1 MPLIYNPPLCP
12 RIAMTKFFTSRAGLV
27 VSLSLGT
34 LLSCCMS
41 SSGPQGMSTGNA
53 EAAAAVPADPWY
65 EAIGEANRA
74 SQLAA
79 TAATA
84 GQWQQ
89 VAGAWGRSLAL
100 LQAISTD
107 DPRYAFSQRK
117 AREYRQ
123 NLWLAHQ
130 KADQQGLP
138 RAFPALGSDV
148 LDEQVSLYRAY
159 VAAQGPPDVLIVGS
173 SRSLQGIDPQVLQQA
188 LAVEGYPGLRV
199 YNFSVNGAT
208 AQVVS
213 FVTRQLLAPD
223 LHPRLIVWA
232 EGSRAFNS
240 GRFDRTF
247 AEILASQGYAAVQEG
262 TLLTLQSPPASAP
275 GAPTEASADPAEAST
290 GTGDNS
296 EVVEASESVVEEV
309 VESAPASEEAAE
321 EATKT
326 PDDSAETAPEVTV
339 ASHGMVPLTPI
350 NSQGFLAINDQ
361 FNPTVYYRR
370 FPRVRGQ
377 YDDAYR
383 AFRLEGVQTLSLA
396 AMTQFLKR
404 QGIPLVFVNLPLSN
418 DYLDGAR
425 TGYERQF
432 QRFLQTWAN
441 QGAFTLVDWLE
452 EWRWQSHLFADPSH
466 INRYG
471 AREMARLLAADS
483 RIPWPQ
489 VEPSGE
495 DDSLAE
501 GEAEPS
507 DALSP
512 VGE

>member
-1 MPLIYNPPLCP
+1 MSLTYNPPLCP
-12 RIAMTKFFTSRAGLV
+12 RIAMTRFFTSRAGLV
-27 VSLSLGT
+27 ASLSLGA
-34 LLSCCMS
+34 LLSCCIS
-41 SSGPQGMSTGNA
+41 TPGPEGLPAGNG

-65 EAIGEANRA
+65 AAIGEANRA

-79 TAATA
+79 TAATSD
-84 GQWQQ
+84 QWQQ

-100 LQAISTD
+100 LQAIPVD

-123 NLWLAHQ
+123 NLQLAYQ
-130 KADQQGLP
+130 KAEPQGLP

-213 FVTRQLLAPD
+213 FVTRQLLASD
-223 LHPRLIVWA
+223 LHPRLVVWA

-247 AEILASQGYAAVQEG
+247 AEILASPGYAAVSEG
-262 TLLTLQSPPASAP
+262 ATLTLQTLETPS
-275 GAPTEASADPAEAST
+275 AEA
-290 GTGDNS
+290 
-296 EVVEASESVVEEV
+296 
-309 VESAPASEEAAE
+309 
-321 EATKT
+321 EAT
-326 PDDSAETAPEVTV
+326 ETAGNGLKEGYGT
-339 ASHGMVPLTPI
+339 VPLSSV
-350 NSQGFLAINDQ
+350 NSQGFLPVNDQ
-361 FNPTVYYRR
+361 FNPAVYYRS

-377 YDDAYR
+377 YDNAYR
-383 AFRLEGVQTLSLA
+383 PFRLEGVQTASFEA
-396 AMTQFLKR
+396 ITQFL
-404 QGIPLVFVNLPLSN
+404 QSQNIPLVFVNLPLSN
-418 DYLDGAR
+418 DYLDGVR
-425 TGYERQF
+425 LGYERQF
-432 QRFLQTWAN
+432 QRFLQSWAN
-441 QGAFTLVDWLE
+441 QGTLTLVDLLE

-466 INRYG
+466 VNRYG
-471 AREMARLLAADS
+471 AREVARLLAADS

-489 VEPSGE
+489 ADLPAADAPTGT
-495 DDSLAE
+495 
-501 GEAEPS
+501 EAESS
-507 DALSP
+507 DASTP
-512 VGE
+512 PEE

>member
-1 MPLIYNPPLCP
+1 
-12 RIAMTKFFTSRAGLV
+12 MTKLFTSRAGLV
-27 VSLSLGT
+27 VLLALGT
-34 LLSCCMS
+34 LLSCCVRS
-41 SSGPQGMSTGNA
+41 PGPQGISQSGSG
-53 EAAAAVPADPWY
+53 EAAAAVPADPWQ
-65 EAIGEANRA
+65 EAMGEANRA

-84 GQWQQ
+84 DQWQE
-89 VAGAWGRSLAL
+89 VAVAWGRSLTL
-100 LQAISTD
+100 LQTIPAD
-107 DPRYAFSQRK
+107 DPRYVFSQRK
-117 AREYRQ
+117 AREYQQ
-123 NLWLAHQ
+123 NLLLAYQ

-188 LAVEGYPGLRV
+188 LAVEGYPDLRA

-213 FVTRQLLAPD
+213 FVVRQLLAAD

-247 AEILASQGYAAVQEG
+247 AEILASPGYAAVQAG
-262 TLLTLQSPPASAP
+262 TKLTLQAQASPTAAPNLTEAPAEPVEDADGVESSAPVIEDGPESAEDLGVAAEETAKTPAASA
-275 GAPTEASADPAEAST
+275 S
-290 GTGDNS
+290 
-296 EVVEASESVVEEV
+296 
-309 VESAPASEEAAE
+309 SAPAI
-321 EATKT
+321 T
-326 PDDSAETAPEVTV
+326 DHGTV
-339 ASHGMVPLTPI
+339 SLTSI
-350 NSQGFLAINDQ
+350 NSQGFLAIDDQ
-361 FNPTVYYRR
+361 FNPAVYYRR

-396 AMTQFLKR
+396 AMTQFLQR

-418 DYLDGAR
+418 DYLDRVR

-441 QGAFTLVDWLE
+441 RGAFVLVDRLE

-466 INRYG
+466 VNRYG
-471 AREMARLLAADS
+471 AREMARLLAADR

-489 VEPSGE
+489 VEPADE
-495 DDSLAE
+495 PDAQAE
-501 GEAEPS
+501 SPEAS
-507 DALSP
+507 SP
-512 VGE
+512 ADE

>member
-1 MPLIYNPPLCP
+1 
-12 RIAMTKFFTSRAGLV
+12 MTKLFTSRAGLV

-34 LLSCCMS
+34 LLSCCIGAP
-41 SSGPQGMSTGNA
+41 GPQGMPKAGNG
-53 EAAAAVPADPWY
+53 EAAAAVPADPWHG
-65 EAIGEANRA
+65 AISEANRA

-84 GQWQQ
+84 TQWQQ
-89 VAGAWGRSLAL
+89 VAGAWGRSLTL
-100 LQAISTD
+100 LQTLPAD
-107 DPRYAFSQRK
+107 DPRHVFSQRK

-123 NLWLAHQ
+123 NLLLAYQ
-130 KADQQGLP
+130 KAEQQGLP

-213 FVTRQLLAPD
+213 FVTRQLLGTD

-247 AEILASQGYAAVQEG
+247 AEILASPGYAAVQEG
-262 TLLTLQSPPASAP
+262 AKLTLQAQAPLASAP
-275 GAPTEASADPAEAST
+275 EDLAEAST
-290 GTGDNS
+290 ETAASPETAEDS
-296 EVVEASESVVEEV
+296 EGAEASEPVVEDGT
-309 VESAPASEEAAE
+309 ESAEESEEAAE
-321 EATKT
+321 ESTKT
-326 PDDSAETAPEVTV
+326 PDDALEIASETAV
-339 ASHGMVPLTPI
+339 ASYGTVPLTPI
-350 NSQGFLAINDQ
+350 NSQGFLAVNDQ
-361 FNPTVYYRR
+361 FNPTTYYRR

-377 YDDAYR
+377 YDDSYR

-396 AMTQFLKR
+396 AMTQFLQS

-425 TGYERQF
+425 TPYERQF

-441 QGAFTLVDWLE
+441 QGAFTLVDRLE

-466 INRYG
+466 VNLYG
-471 AREMARLLAADS
+471 AREMARLIAADR

-489 VEPSGE
+489 AESPDEADTPTEAETESS
-495 DDSLAE
+495 DDS
-501 GEAEPS
+501 PS
-507 DALSP
+507 

>member
-1 MPLIYNPPLCP
+1 
-12 RIAMTKFFTSRAGLV
+12 MTKLFTSRAGLV
-27 VSLSLGT
+27 ISLSLGT
-34 LLSCCMS
+34 LLSCCIGPP
-41 SSGPQGMSTGNA
+41 GPQGMPKAGNG
-53 EAAAAVPADPWY
+53 EAAAAVPADPWHG
-65 EAIGEANRA
+65 AVGEANRA

-84 GQWQQ
+84 AQWQQ
-89 VAGAWGRSLAL
+89 VAGAWGRSLTL
-100 LQAISTD
+100 LQAIPAD
-107 DPRYAFSQRK
+107 DPRHVFSQRK

-123 NLWLAHQ
+123 NLLLAYQ
-130 KADQQGLP
+130 KSDQQGLP

-213 FVTRQLLAPD
+213 FVTRQLLATD

-247 AEILASQGYAAVQEG
+247 AEIVASPGYAAVQEG
-262 TLLTLQSPPASAP
+262 AKLTLQAQAPSASAP
-275 GAPTEASADPAEAST
+275 EDSAGASAETAVSPETAEDAEAEVSEPVED
-290 GTGDNS
+290 GT
-296 EVVEASESVVEEV
+296 
-309 VESAPASEEAAE
+309 ESAEESEEAAE
-321 EATKT
+321 ESTKT
-326 PDDSAETAPEVTV
+326 PDGASETSSETAT
-339 ASHGMVPLTPI
+339 ASYGTVPLTPI
-350 NSQGFLAINDQ
+350 NSQGFLAANDQ
-361 FNPTVYYRR
+361 FNPEVYYRR

-396 AMTQFLKR
+396 AMTQFLES

-425 TGYERQF
+425 TPYERQF
-432 QRFLQTWAN
+432 QRFLQNWAN
-441 QGAFTLVDWLE
+441 RGAFTLVDRLE

-466 INRYG
+466 VNRYG
-471 AREMARLLAADS
+471 AREMARLLATDR

-489 VEPSGE
+489 
-495 DDSLAE
+495 AE
-501 GEAEPS
+501 VPAETDTPTEAEAESS
-507 DALSP
+507 DNSSP
-512 VGE
+512 PEE

>member
-1 MPLIYNPPLCP
+1 
-12 RIAMTKFFTSRAGLV
+12 MTKLFTSRAGLV
-27 VSLSLGT
+27 ISLSLGT
-34 LLSCCMS
+34 LLSCCIGS
-41 SSGPQGMSTGNA
+41 PGPQSISQAGNG
-53 EAAAAVPADPWY
+53 EAAAAIPADPWHG
-65 EAIGEANRA
+65 AISEANRA

-84 GQWQQ
+84 VQWQQ
-89 VAGAWGRSLAL
+89 VAGAWGRSLTL
-100 LQAISTD
+100 LQAIPVD
-107 DPRYAFSQRK
+107 DPRYVFSQRK
-117 AREYRQ
+117 AREYQQ
-123 NLWLAHQ
+123 NLLLAYQ

-173 SRSLQGIDPQVLQQA
+173 SRSLQGVDPQVLQQA
-188 LAVEGYPGLRV
+188 LAVEGYPSLRV

-213 FVTRQLLAPD
+213 FVTRQLLATD

-247 AEILASQGYAAVQEG
+247 AEILTSPGYAAVQEG
-262 TLLTLQSPPASAP
+262 TRLTLQAQAPPASA
-275 GAPTEASADPAEAST
+275 AEDPAEASVET
-290 GTGDNS
+290 
-296 EVVEASESVVEEV
+296 VEASPETAEDAEG
-309 VESAPASEEAAE
+309 VESSEPVDEDEPEPAE
-321 EATKT
+321 EPETQAEGVTKT
-326 PDDSAETAPEVTV
+326 PTAALENSSVTT
-339 ASHGMVPLTPI
+339 AAGYGTVPLTPI
-350 NSQGFLAINDQ
+350 NSQGFLAVNDQ
-361 FNPTVYYRR
+361 FNPAVYYRR

-383 AFRLEGVQTLSLA
+383 AFRLEGVQTQSLA
-396 AMTQFLKR
+396 AMTQFLES

-418 DYLDGAR
+418 DYLDR
-425 TGYERQF
+425 VRMGYERQF

-441 QGAFTLVDWLE
+441 QGAFTLVDRLE

-466 INRYG
+466 VNRYG

-489 VEPSGE
+489 PESPDGADNST
-495 DDSLAE
+495 
-501 GEAEPS
+501 EAEAESS
-507 DALSP
+507 DASP
-512 VGE
+512 PAEE

>member
-1 MPLIYNPPLCP
+1 
-12 RIAMTKFFTSRAGLV
+12 MTKRFISRAGLV
-27 VSLSLGT
+27 VSLSLGA
-34 LLSCCMS
+34 LLSCCIGS
-41 SSGPQGMSTGNA
+41 PGPQGMPTGNG
-53 EAAAAVPADPWY
+53 EAAAALPADPWY
-65 EAIGEANRA
+65 DAIGEANRA
-74 SQLAA
+74 SQLAD

-84 GQWQQ
+84 DQWRQ
-89 VAGAWGRSLAL
+89 VAGAWGRSLTL
-100 LQAISTD
+100 LQAIPAD

-117 AREYRQ
+117 GREYRQ
-123 NLWLAHQ
+123 NLLLAFQ

-138 RAFPALGSDV
+138 RAFPTLGSDV

-188 LAVEGYPGLRV
+188 LAVEGHPGLRV

-213 FVTRQLLAPD
+213 FVIRQLLAPD

-247 AEILASQGYAAVQEG
+247 AEILASPGYAAVQGG
-262 TLLTLQSPPASAP
+262 TRLTLQSPSASNP
-275 GAPTEASADPAEAST
+275 EVLTEAPAGPAGAST
-290 GTGDNS
+290 GMVNESAAG
-296 EVVEASESVVEEV
+296 EAPEPVVEEDA
-309 VESAPASEEAAE
+309 ESARSPEETAE
-321 EATKT
+321 NAIT
-326 PDDSAETAPEVTV
+326 PPNDSAETAPELPV
-339 ASHGMVPLTPI
+339 ASYGMVPLTPI
-350 NSQGFLAINDQ
+350 NSQGFLAVNDQ

-383 AFRLEGVQTLSLA
+383 AFRLEGVQTLSLTS
-396 AMTQFLKR
+396 MTQFLER

-418 DYLDGAR
+418 DYLDRVR

-432 QRFLQTWAN
+432 QQFLQTWAN
-441 QGAFTLVDWLE
+441 WGAFTLVDRLE

-466 INRYG
+466 VNRYG
-471 AREMARLLAADS
+471 AREMARLLADDR

-489 VEPSGE
+489 VESPDEGDSPSEG
-495 DDSLAE
+495 DSTWGA
-501 GEAEPS
+501 S
-507 DALSP
+507 SP

>member
-1 MPLIYNPPLCP
+1 
-12 RIAMTKFFTSRAGLV
+12 MTKFFTSRAGLV
-27 VSLSLGT
+27 VALSLGT
-34 LLSCCMS
+34 LLSCCVS
-41 SSGPQGMSTGNA
+41 PGPQGMPQAGNG

-65 EAIGEANRA
+65 EAMGEANRA

-84 GQWQQ
+84 DQWQE
-89 VAGAWGRSLAL
+89 VAVAWGRSLTL
-100 LQAISTD
+100 LQAIPAD

-117 AREYRQ
+117 AREYQQ
-123 NLWLAHQ
+123 NLRLAHQ
-130 KADQQGLP
+130 KAAPQGLP

-188 LAVEGYPGLRV
+188 LAVEGYPDLRV

-213 FVTRQLLAPD
+213 FVTRQLLATD

-247 AEILASQGYAAVQEG
+247 AEILASPGYAAVQAG
-262 TLLTLQSPPASAP
+262 TKLTLQAQASPASAP
-275 GAPTEASADPAEAST
+275 GLIEALAEP
-290 GTGDNS
+290 
-296 EVVEASESVVEEV
+296 VEDAEPVGEDEP
-309 VESAPASEEAAE
+309 ESAEDLGVAAE
-321 EATKT
+321 ETAKT
-326 PDDSAETAPEVTV
+326 PAASASSAAAFTDHGTV
-339 ASHGMVPLTPI
+339 SLTSI
-350 NSQGFLAINDQ
+350 NSQGFLAVDDQ

-383 AFRLEGVQTLSLA
+383 AFRLEGVQTQSLA
-396 AMTQFLKR
+396 AMTQFLQR
-404 QGIPLVFVNLPLSN
+404 QSIPLVFVNLPLSN

-425 TGYERQF
+425 TRYERQF
-432 QRFLQTWAN
+432 QRFLQNWAN

-452 EWRWQSHLFADPSH
+452 DWRWQSHLFADPSH

-471 AREMARLLAADS
+471 AREIARLLAADS

-489 VEPSGE
+489 
-495 DDSLAE
+495 AE
-501 GEAEPS
+501 SPNEATAGEAERG
-507 DALSP
+507 AASP
-512 VGE
+512 AEE

>member
-1 MPLIYNPPLCP
+1 
-12 RIAMTKFFTSRAGLV
+12 MTKFFTSRAGLV
-27 VSLSLGT
+27 VPLSLGA
-34 LLSCCMS
+34 LLSCCINS
-41 SSGPQGMSTGNA
+41 PGPHGMPTGNG

-84 GQWQQ
+84 AQWQQ
-89 VAGAWGRSLAL
+89 VAGAWGRSLTL
-100 LQAISTD
+100 LQAIPTD
-107 DPRYAFSQRK
+107 DPRYVFSQRK
-117 AREYRQ
+117 TREYRQ
-123 NLWLAHQ
+123 NLAVAFQ

-188 LAVEGYPGLRV
+188 LAVAGYPGLRV

-213 FVTRQLLAPD
+213 FLTRQLLAPD

-247 AEILASQGYAAVQEG
+247 AEILASPGYAAVQSG
-262 TLLTLQSPPASAP
+262 ARLTLQEQSAP
-275 GAPTEASADPAEAST
+275 DFAATSPADAAEPEGPST
-290 GTGDNS
+290 A
-296 EVVEASESVVEEV
+296 ASETTTAGEE
-309 VESAPASEEAAE
+309 SSE
-321 EATKT
+321 EATKD
-326 PDDSAETAPEVTV
+326 PQDSVLAAPVAAAEY
-339 ASHGMVPLTPI
+339 GRVPLTAI
-350 NSQGFLAINDQ
+350 NSQGFLAVNDQ
-361 FNPTVYYRR
+361 FNPTVYYRS

-396 AMTQFLKR
+396 AMTQFLDS

-425 TGYERQF
+425 TGYELQF

-452 EWRWQSHLFADPSH
+452 TWRWQSHLFADPSH

-471 AREMARLLAADS
+471 AREVARLLAADS

-489 VEPSGE
+489 VEPPGE
-495 DDSLAE
+495 NDGRAEGE

-507 DALSP
+507 DASSP